1 MASKVGIT
9 QVSGK
14 ATLSYV
20 EAEAIVSFARARGIT
35 SSRLINILTTK
46 TNLTATDIFLIAR
59 VLDQSFTD
67 TPTVTESDVKT
78 IAKVLSDSITISEAA
93 LLNQALASIADSALV
108 SESFSKVVTF
118 SRAFTDSPSISESF
132 VADIAG
138 TDNSKLNNSALNTFG
153 LNT

>member
-14 ATLSYV
+14 ATLNYV

-67 TPTVTESDVKT
+67 TPTVTESDAKS
-78 IAKVLSDSITISEAA
+78 IAKVFSDSITISEEA
-93 LLNQALASIADSALV
+93 LLNQALASIADSTSV
-108 SESFSKVVTF
+108 SESFS
-118 SRAFTDSPSISESF
+118 
-132 VADIAG
+132 VAIACVG
-138 TDNSKLNNSALNTFG
+138 RRIQQYLVCVSGLSKARGAGDLEPG
-153 LNT
+153 CR

>member
-20 EAEAIVSFARARGIT
+20 EAKAIVSFARARGIT

-59 VLDQSFTD
+59 VLDQTFTD
-67 TPTVTESDVKT
+67 T
-78 IAKVLSDSITISEAA
+78 
-93 LLNQALASIADSALV
+93 
-108 SESFSKVVTF
+108 
-118 SRAFTDSPSISESF
+118 PSISESF